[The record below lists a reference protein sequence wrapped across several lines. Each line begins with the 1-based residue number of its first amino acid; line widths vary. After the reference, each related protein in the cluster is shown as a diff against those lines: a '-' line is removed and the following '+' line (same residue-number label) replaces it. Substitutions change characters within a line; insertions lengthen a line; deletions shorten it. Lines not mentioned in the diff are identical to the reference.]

1 MKKEIFRISNFQNVI
16 SSIESAIMGLKNSD
30 NFLLPSIESAILA
43 LKYEAPERNQRI
55 NFLMNALGN
64 PCRVESIFKA
74 SEHNF
79 MPVAFH
85 EHCDD
90 IEDTVVLIRTEYG
103 KTIGGYTHYPWT
115 SPPDWDFVRDEGRR
129 SFIFSLDMMEIF
141 VPQQDKFL
149 ICCNGAYGPGFG
161 SGKDIAI

>member
-103 KTIGGYTHYPWT
+103 KTIGG
-115 SPPDWDFVRDEGRR
+115 
-129 SFIFSLDMMEIF
+129 
-141 VPQQDKFL
+141 
-149 ICCNGAYGPGFG
+149 
-161 SGKDIAI
+161 